1 MSALHNNVDLID
13 LSRDELTHYAVIK
26 SKQSQSI
33 ESEGSI
39 IDKID
44 NDPRGNGNS
53 TRIDDAWNN
62 SNLLSYQSSRKPSSA
77 LDDDNLSMSSH
88 ASYICNTSK
97 KKSGICNF

>member
-1 MSALHNNVDLID
+1 MKHSNYARNDSLSALHNNVDLID
-13 LSRDELTHYAVIK
+13 LSRDELTHCAVIK

-39 IDKID
+39 MEKID

-62 SNLLSYQSSRKPSSA
+62 SNLLSYQSSSKPSSA
-77 LDDDNLSMSSH
+77 LDDDNLSEDEFS
-88 ASYICNTSK
+88 C
-97 KKSGICNF
+97 